1 MNQNQCKLTTIHQY
15 TGFLS
20 WSVIPERIITSAD
33 QCCVSLLFLQQKSI
47 WKYPYTC
54 IWKMVIVQAYIM
66 LQIIIVRE
74 KKPWMTYWLH
84 SFIIG
89 LALFTTFFLII
100 SSAHMISI
108 IVLKFWQHHA
118 NIHIAISFSQ
128 IAKAIGGGLP
138 NSASCRWI
146 AKQLRFLGKLAK
158 YSILTKD

>member
-1 MNQNQCKLTTIHQY
+1 MNQNRCKLTIISQY

-20 WSVIPERIITSAD
+20 WSVISERIITSAD

-54 IWKMVIVQAYIM
+54 IWKMVVVQAYIM

-74 KKPWMTYWLH
+74 KKPWETYWFH

-89 LALFTTFFLII
+89 LTLFTSCFLII
-100 SSAHMISI
+100 SSSHMISI
-108 IVLKFWQHHA
+108 IVLKFWQHNA

-128 IAKAIGGGLP
+128 IAKEIGGGLP
-138 NSASCRWI
+138 ISASCRWI
-146 AKQLRFLGKLAK
+146 AKQFRFLGN
-158 YSILTKD
+158 